1 MGSGECFLQSGGGI
15 NWNPSH
21 IFAGYT
27 YNILNFPQRAAR
39 LSIGANRR
47 LQFLRWKNVRNAFI
61 SARCFAASAKVENET
76 TCSVAEGCAICDH
89 TYDGTPQKKGTP
101 PLPELSESPP
111 CIGHSLRVANPH
123 PSPIVHPSR
132 FFFCNVKRYLPLVVA
147 TLPRRVLPTRIIPG
161 RYPSRKRLGKN
172 GRKFLISTACT
183 RVPSTSLLHDKK
195 N

>member
-1 MGSGECFLQSGGGI
+1 MQIGDCSFSDGKMYETRLYPHDVSLLRRKSRMKRRVASPRDAQSV
-15 NWNPSH
+15 
-21 IFAGYT
+21 T
-27 YNILNFPQRAAR
+27 TRMT
-39 LSIGANRR
+39 
-47 LQFLRWKNVRNAFI
+47 VRP
-61 SARCFAASAKVENET
+61 K
-76 TCSVAEGCAICDH
+76 
-89 TYDGTPQKKGTP
+89 KKGLP
-101 PLPELSESPP
+101 PSPNSQNHP
-111 CIGHSLRVANPH
+111 LASVTLFALRTLTPH
-123 PSPIVHPSR
+123 PSFTPRV